1 MTESVREEEVP
12 RAVIEAAELNAI
24 EGGLTPD
31 YGGTGL
37 PSYRPPWWPLPPGP
51 RRLTRSRRRP

>member
-1 MTESVREEEVP
+1 MRESVREEVVP

-31 YGGTGL
+31 YLVGPL
-37 PSYRPPWWPLPPGP
+37 PPVRPMPPWWPPWKPGP
-51 RRLTRSRRRP
+51 LPLVK

>member
-1 MTESVREEEVP
+1 MTESVREELVP

-31 YGGTGL
+31 YLVG
-37 PSYRPPWWPLPPGP
+37 PLPPV
-51 RRLTRSRRRP
+51 RPKPSWWPPFQTPPPLPPK